1 MKLIV
6 AMCQKTR
13 GIGYKNSLPF
23 KMTNEMERFKKLTI
37 GDGNNAII
45 MGRNTFE
52 SIKHV
57 LPNRKNYILSKT
69 PHLNVWGAIIIHNP
83 QDIFKLVQ
91 YDEIWIIGGDSI
103 YKHFLLEHP
112 KEINEIYITRINKKY
127 KCDTFFPKIPAFF
140 NKINSITTSDIDK
153 NNNEKI
159 TISFETYKS

>member
-1 MKLIV
+1 MKVNMIV
-6 AMCQKTR
+6 AADINL
-13 GIGYKNSLPF
+13 GIGLNNRLPWKFSKDMKYF
-23 KMTNEMERFKKLTI
+23 KEKTI
-37 GDGNNAII
+37 GNNAII

-69 PHLNVWGAIIIHNP
+69 PHLNVLGAIIIHNP